1 MKYNYLLI
9 EINTEEMPPKYIR
22 NIAKNFYKNI
32 SSNLH
37 KNNIQFNNI
46 KLFDTPRRIAL
57 QIQKINTKNTI
68 KKIHQRGPAIKNSF
82 NQEGLLT
89 DAALKWLKKF
99 HIHITDTKILQTV
112 QGAWLSYKKHEK
124 KKEIKYVIPEIIIQ
138 AIKNISIIKAMQWNE
153 YDIKFIRPIRNILI
167 LLDNQYIIF
176 DKMGISTKTY
186 LQGNISTIP
195 KKIQIY
201 HAKEYE
207 NILYKEGKVI
217 ANYYTRK
224 KIIQYQSK
232 KISKQIEGKIK
243 NNTYLLKEITC
254 LVEWP
259 NVLHGKFKKEFLN
272 IPKYILIHILE
283 KIQKYFMIYTKNNQI
298 TNHFVIIS
306 NLPSKKSKKII
317 QGNQIVLQA
326 KLSDTIF
333 FLKNDQ
339 YIQLKSYFI
348 LLKKIIFQEEL
359 GSMFDK
365 TKRLIHLIQ
374 YITQYTKA
382 NLKNSTRAAFLSKCD
397 LKTSIVYE
405 YPELQGIAGMYYAK
419 NSNENNTIAV
429 SIKEQYQPTNSNNNI
444 SNNIISYTLSLTD
457 KIDTIVGFFLIN
469 QIPKNNKDPF
479 YLRRIALNIIRIIL
493 EKKIHINLYSVIKKT
508 IAIYNINS
516 LICNPIHQ
524 ILTFIITRLKRWY
537 RKKYHF
543 NIIESVLS
551 VHKYNLVTIDTIIKL
566 LFQYNNTY
574 ELNNLIIIYRR
585 ISNLFKIMK
594 IYYNKNYNIDYSIL
608 KNKKE
613 KIIFIKTKYTNN
625 ILNIMINKNKYHQ
638 ALKTLF
644 QFYHSINYFLNN
656 ISIQYSNPELKSN
669 RVTLLLIIKNFFKK
683 ITNFTKLSI

>member
-22 NIAKNFYKNI
+22 NIAKNFYNNI
-32 SSNLH
+32 ASNLYKH
-37 KNNIQFNNI
+37 NIQFNSI

-57 QIQKINTKNTI
+57 QIQKIHTTNTI
-68 KKIHQRGPAIKNSF
+68 QHINQRGPSIKNAF
-82 NQEGLLT
+82 NKEGLLT

-99 HIHITDTKILQTV
+99 HIHITDTKVLQTV
-112 QGAWLSYKKHEK
+112 QGAWLSYKQYK
-124 KKEIKYVIPEIIIQ
+124 KKKKIKCIIPKIIIQ
-138 AIKNISIIKAMQWNE
+138 SIKNISIIKSIQWNE

-176 DKMGISTKTY
+176 DKMGISTKKY
-186 LQGNISTIP
+186 LQGNIATIP

-207 NILYKEGKVI
+207 NILYKKGKVI
-217 ANYYTRK
+217 ANYYIRK
-224 KIIQYQSK
+224 KIIQYKST
-232 KISKQIEGKIK
+232 KISQTIGGKIK

-259 NVLHGKFKKEFLN
+259 NVLHGKFKKKFLN

-283 KIQKYFMIYTKNNQI
+283 KIQKYLIIYKKNNQI
-298 TNHFVIIS
+298 TNHFIIIS
-306 NLPSKKSKKII
+306 NLPSKKSEKII

-326 KLSDTIF
+326 KLSDTVF

-339 YIQLKSYFI
+339 YIPLKSYFI
-348 LLKKIIFQEEL
+348 LLKKIIFQEAL
-359 GSMFDK
+359 GSMFHK

-419 NSNENNTIAV
+419 NSNEQHTIAI
-429 SIKEQYQPTNSNNNI
+429 SIKEQYQPTNSNKDI
-444 SNNIISYTLSLTD
+444 SNNVISYTLSLTD

-479 YLRRIALNIIRIIL
+479 YLRRIALNIIQIIL
-493 EKKIHINLYSVIKKT
+493 EKKININLYSLIKKT
-508 IAIYNINS
+508 IDIYNINS
-516 LICNPIHQ
+516 LIYNPIHQ
-524 ILTFIITRLKRWY
+524 IITFIITRLKRWY

-566 LFQYNNTY
+566 LFQYHNTKK
-574 ELNNLIIIYRR
+574 LNNLIIIYKR
-585 ISNLFKIMK
+585 ISNLFKIMNMND
-594 IYYNKNYNIDYSIL
+594 NKNYKINYSLI

-613 KIIFIKTKYTNN
+613 KIIFIKTKYTDN
-625 ILNIMINKNKYHQ
+625 ILNIMIHKKKYHQ

-644 QFYHSINYFLNN
+644 QFYNSINYFLNN
-656 ISIQYSNPELKSN
+656 ISIQYSHPELKIN

-683 ITNFTKLSI
+683 ITHFTKLSI